1 MLNHFPHIHNSNSV
15 IKDRLR
21 RMKSPNEISELNF
34 SELKQSTDERLERL
48 PPFRRRQVMTVK
60 GA

>member
-1 MLNHFPHIHNSNSV
+1 MLNRFPHIHNSNSV
-15 IKDRLR
+15 IRDRLR
-21 RMKSPNEISELNF
+21 RMKSPNEIFELNF

-48 PPFRRRQVMTVK
+48 PPFRRRRVMTVK